1 MNLEQMKIHMTD
13 IVQEVSLKYKGGE
26 SYFNE
31 IDERIKKDIYFL
43 SFYFKYVYNQ
53 THNPIILSGEIGEKI
68 IKFQYLKIIPL
79 VPILVVNGKLRKNNN
94 ITYIKFYP
102 IDYSFSDKT
111 QFTMFDDSY
120 YSGKTVNKVRK
131 ELNNIGCVLKNIYV
145 FYDGS
150 IVNKDN
156 VKSLY
161 RYYK

>member
-1 MNLEQMKIHMTD
+1 
-13 IVQEVSLKYKGGE
+13 
-26 SYFNE
+26 
-31 IDERIKKDIYFL
+31 
-43 SFYFKYVYNQ
+43 
-53 THNPIILSGEIGEKI
+53 
-68 IKFQYLKIIPL
+68 
-79 VPILVVNGKLRKNNN
+79 
-94 ITYIKFYP
+94 
-102 IDYSFSDKT
+102 
-111 QFTMFDDSY
+111 MFDDSY

>member
-1 MNLEQMKIHMTD
+1 M
-13 IVQEVSLKYKGGE
+13 
-26 SYFNE
+26 
-31 IDERIKKDIYFL
+31 
-43 SFYFKYVYNQ
+43 
-53 THNPIILSGEIGEKI
+53 
-68 IKFQYLKIIPL
+68 
-79 VPILVVNGKLRKNNN
+79 PILVVNGKLRKNNN